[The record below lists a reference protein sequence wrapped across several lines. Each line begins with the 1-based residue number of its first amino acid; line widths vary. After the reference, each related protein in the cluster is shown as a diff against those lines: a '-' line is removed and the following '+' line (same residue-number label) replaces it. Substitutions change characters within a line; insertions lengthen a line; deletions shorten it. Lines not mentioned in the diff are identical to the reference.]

1 MSASSVTV
9 AAVDLGATS
18 GRVIVGHV
26 TGERVELKAINRFA
40 NRPVDLPG
48 GLHWDLVHLYASA
61 LEGLANAVLM
71 GHEIASVGIDSWA
84 VDYGLLAGDRLV
96 GLPYHYRDA
105 RTGRGVERVHA
116 RVPFA
121 ELYARNGLQ
130 FLPFNT
136 AYQLAAEEPPGLGA
150 DRLLMIP
157 DLIAH
162 WLTGVGVTEQ
172 TNASSTGLLD
182 PRTRTWD
189 TELMGRLGIPAGLFQ
204 PLVAAGDRI
213 GTLRPRVADAVG
225 ATFDVLA
232 VPTHDTAAAVLAVPM
247 DPTRAAYISC
257 GTWGLVG
264 VETPAPILT
273 DEARAANFTN
283 EGGVDGTTRFLH
295 NVMGLWILTETLHTW
310 QVRGRHAGLVSLL
323 EAAASEPAPQALFDV
338 DDERFLP
345 PGDMEERI
353 RGWLAERGQP
363 APSSDA
369 GLVRLIVESLADAFA
384 RAVRDAARLSGVD
397 VRQIHVVGGGSQNA
411 LLCQL
416 TADRA
421 GMPVVAGP
429 IEATALGNVLAQAR
443 AHGIGG
449 SLESLRSLVAA
460 SHDPVRYAPRVAD

>member
-1 MSASSVTV
+1 MTSVTV
-9 AAVDLGATS
+9 AAVDLGASS
-18 GRVIVGHV
+18 GRVMIGHV
-26 TGERVELKAINRFA
+26 TGGSVELHSAGRFA
-40 NRPVDLPG
+40 NRPVHLPN

-61 LEGLANAVLM
+61 LEGLQNAVVT
-71 GHEIASVGIDSWA
+71 GHELASVGIDSWA
-84 VDYGLLAGDRLV
+84 VDYGLLSGDRLI
-96 GLPYHYRDA
+96 GLPYNYRDA
-105 RTGRGVERVHA
+105 RCARGVQRVHA
-116 RVPFA
+116 EIPFA

-136 AYQLAAEEPPGLGA
+136 VYQLASESPIGLGA

-157 DLIAH
+157 DLMAY
-162 WLTGVGVTEQ
+162 WLTGVGVTEL

-182 PRTRTWD
+182 PRTRTWGTD
-189 TELMGRLGIPAGLFQ
+189 LMDRLGIPSRLFG
-204 PLVAAGDRI
+204 PLVAPGEVI
-213 GTLRPRVADAVG
+213 GGLRPEVADAVG
-225 ATFDVLA
+225 ASLPVVA
-232 VPTHDTAAAVLAVPM
+232 VPTHDTAAAVMAVPM

-264 VETPAPILT
+264 VETPAPVLT
-273 DEARAANFTN
+273 DAAREANFTN

-323 EAAASEPAPQALFDV
+323 EAAAAEPAPAALFDV

-345 PGDMEERI
+345 PGDMETRI
-353 RGWLAERGQP
+353 RAWLAERGLP
-363 APSSDA
+363 APASDA

-384 RAVRDAARLSGVD
+384 RSVSDAARLSGID

-416 TADRA
+416 TADRS
-421 GMPVVAGP
+421 GLPVVAGP
-429 IEATALGNVLAQAR
+429 IEATALGNVLGQAR

-449 SLESLRSLVAA
+449 TLESLRTLIAGSFELI
-460 SHDPVRYAPRVAD
+460 RYEPRR